1 MSESSNENVQ
11 GLTMLI
17 NTRYARISIHR
28 QTLKALGDPAFINW
42 GYHFQSKKLILFSS
56 GTDACKALRVTLN
69 KDGACYIYS
78 RNLIDGLRHVSSVLT
93 EDGSF
98 LLKGEM
104 DQKAS
109 SVSFKLEEAQI
120 VMQYDEPR

>member
-1 MSESSNENVQ
+1 MTGNSIDNVQ

-28 QTLKALGDPAFINW
+28 QTLKALGDPTFINL
-42 GYHFQSKKLILFSS
+42 GYHFHSKKLILFIS

-98 LLKGEM
+98 LLKGKM
-104 DQKAS
+104 DHKAS
-109 SVSFKLEEAQI
+109 SVLFKLDEAQI
-120 VMQYDEPR
+120 VMQYEE